1 MQKENIIYADLKVK
15 NILLNSEDINKFQ
28 FDISYCGI
36 SQNNYNKIHS
46 KSTNKIENYL
56 TLSPQILKGEEFTN
70 KTDIWSLGIIIYY
83 LLFKKY
89 PYNGKTEFQII
100 NQMKAGVNLNNIE
113 NNNLKDLI
121 KRMLEINE
129 DVRISWE
136 DYFNHPF
143 FKEKNENNED
153 NTFTFQDFNF
163 LCNQHNQYYDSYC
176 FNCKKNVCKLCLSEH
191 QLHKI
196 ILFTN
201 IGLNKSE
208 IEKYEKLKNEINNNL
223 MILNKYK
230 DEIENLLC
238 FIKNIKTN
246 NSIYDNDSS
255 SNFKNY
261 YINYLVFI
269 NKKIKILNLD
279 IHILDIYNYCFYDI
293 NKDNINDTIQLLN
306 CYEDIIEEYSFY
318 EDKGEKNKNEIQNNI
333 ELYLNYQKL
342 DSNFKNKFSIKG
354 NNCIL
359 LLLKNPLSNTNYLF
373 SNCSSLT
380 KLNLC
385 NFDTQNVTDMRGMF
399 SNCCS
404 LKTLNISGFIT
415 KNVINMSYMFFKCF
429 SLRNLDLS
437 NFNTEKVT
445 DLSSMFFFC
454 TSLISLNISNFNT
467 KNVVNMNKMFSNCS
481 SLISLDLSNFNT
493 NIVENMNEMFYQCI
507 SLESLNL
514 SNFNLNKMLY
524 LSSLTLSDSTFDF
537 SHDNN
542 NFDNIFSDDDENDIR
557 NNLFYG
563 LNKNCKVVTNDE
575 QILKILK
582 KTNSN

>member
-1 MQKENIIYADLKVK
+1 MSQQNIWSKYSKKDTINIGEYSIFYKAIDKKTGNYVGIKEINKEKYTFLTQSNLNEKESFNFEKNFPNSISIKESLNTPQSFYIIMDYYLTNLEDYLNLRKNPFSTNEIKEILLQLNEIFKKMQKENIIYADLKVK

-176 FNCKKNVCKLCLSEH
+176 FNCKKNVCKLCLGEH

-238 FIKNIKTN
+238 FITNINTN
-246 NSIYDNDSS
+246 N
-255 SNFKNY
+255 
-261 YINYLVFI
+261 
-269 NKKIKILNLD
+269 
-279 IHILDIYNYCFYDI
+279 
-293 NKDNINDTIQLLN
+293 
-306 CYEDIIEEYSFY
+306 
-318 EDKGEKNKNEIQNNI
+318 
-333 ELYLNYQKL
+333 
-342 DSNFKNKFSIKG
+342 
-354 NNCIL
+354 
-359 LLLKNPLSNTNYLF
+359 
-373 SNCSSLT
+373 
-380 KLNLC
+380 
-385 NFDTQNVTDMRGMF
+385 
-399 SNCCS
+399 
-404 LKTLNISGFIT
+404 
-415 KNVINMSYMFFKCF
+415 
-429 SLRNLDLS
+429 
-437 NFNTEKVT
+437 
-445 DLSSMFFFC
+445 
-454 TSLISLNISNFNT
+454 
-467 KNVVNMNKMFSNCS
+467 
-481 SLISLDLSNFNT
+481 
-493 NIVENMNEMFYQCI
+493 
-507 SLESLNL
+507 
-514 SNFNLNKMLY
+514 
-524 LSSLTLSDSTFDF
+524 
-537 SHDNN
+537 
-542 NFDNIFSDDDENDIR
+542 
-557 NNLFYG
+557 
-563 LNKNCKVVTNDE
+563 
-575 QILKILK
+575 
-582 KTNSN
+582 